1 MLSLAVL
8 ILTYNEE
15 SRIVNCINS
24 ALFAEEIIVVDS
36 GSTDC
41 TCEIAQ
47 SVGARVIAK
56 PMDKGFAEQRNFAL
70 QQTNAKWV
78 FFLDADEQIT
88 HELAVEIQCIVK
100 DDPLYAY
107 EIPLQNIVF
116 GKLLRSNTFLPTYKL
131 RLFPRGHISYHG
143 KVHESVRSSLSK
155 RKAKAKLVHNSYKD
169 WEHFLTKMNWYST
182 LMAKRMHEEGR
193 KPGFMDIVLKPVA
206 AFLHSYLF
214 KLGFL
219 DGRLGF
225 VMAMFHAY
233 YYTLAKYIKFSYLA
247 KQTERP

>member
-1 MLSLAVL
+1 MSNLAVL

-15 SRIVNCINS
+15 SRIVSCVNS

-47 SVGARVIAK
+47 SLGARVIVK

-78 FFLDADEQIT
+78 LFLDADEQIT
-88 HELAVEIQCIVK
+88 PKLAVEIQCIVK
-100 DDPLYAY
+100 NDQLYAY

-116 GKLLRSNTFLPTYKL
+116 GKLLRSNTFLPTYKS
-131 RLFPRGHISYHG
+131 RLFPRRHISYYG
-143 KVHESVRSSLSK
+143 KVHESARSSLPK
-155 RKAKAKLVHNSYKD
+155 RKAKAKLIHHSYKD

-182 LMAKRMHEEGR
+182 LMANRMQEEGR
-193 KPGFMDIVLKPVA
+193 KPGYMDIVLKPAA
-206 AFLHSYLF
+206 AFLHSYFF

-233 YYTLAKYIKFSYLA
+233 YYTLAKYIKFSCLV
-247 KQTERP
+247 KQTKRQ